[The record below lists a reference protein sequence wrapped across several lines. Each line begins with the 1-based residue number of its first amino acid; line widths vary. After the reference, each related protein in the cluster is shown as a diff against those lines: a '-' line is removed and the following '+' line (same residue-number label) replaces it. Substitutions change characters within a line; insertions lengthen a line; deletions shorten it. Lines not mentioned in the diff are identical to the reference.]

1 MNVHNLIVYFIL
13 CICIVFYYI
22 LA

>member
-1 MNVHNLIVYFIL
+1 MNVHDLIVYFIL